1 MKIHRITKPKLLCFS
16 LILFSLIIRNVT
28 AQTAEQSIET
38 VIQTGHYAAVTAVA
52 YSPDGKF
59 AVTGSA
65 DKTIKLWEVATGRE
79 IRSYL
84 GNSGD
89 ITFLTFN
96 QTGKYLASIDLDH
109 SLKIWEVASS
119 KEIRTIVIPDDRIIS
134 ATFSPDG
141 NIITGLKENHAIL
154 WDFET
159 GEEIRRFKPVARDII
174 IQKNF
179 KYPTAKT
186 VQISRD
192 GKRLLTGSN
201 DRTAILFDFS
211 SGEEIRKFKGDNKS
225 CTSCFISAQFSPD
238 AKQLTI
244 GNYDTIFIWDVET
257 GEKIKPMEGKRGRYG
272 SASFSSDGKY
282 LISSL
287 YKECLV
293 WNARTGKLVIKISGH
308 LKNIKSVQVSPTGNF
323 ILTGSDDHTAKI
335 WKIPSGSETI
345 TLRGYLNDVDEKVL
359 SDGYMYWVA
368 FINEIKL
375 SPDGK
380 YIAIGKTGNFAKLMD
395 FSTGRVIQTFKGHKG
410 MVISIDFSPDGKY
423 IATGSVDG
431 TARVWDV
438 ITGELLNTFPEKTSN
453 IAVFSV
459 HFSPDGNSLVTGG
472 WDGQIRIWDLNAG
485 NLIQSISG
493 HGGMSSYSVQFTHNS
508 LYVVSGGL
516 DRKLKLFEID
526 TGEEIREFIGHTNVV
541 PAIKMSPD
549 GKHMLSGSWDGRAKL
564 WDISTGMQVKRFV
577 GHQARIHAV
586 NFDSSGKYIITGS
599 DDNTAML
606 WDISTGKVVRT
617 FTGHSGTVSSVNI
630 SPDGQFLITGS
641 HDGTIKTWN
650 LETGEEMLTHIF
662 IGENDW
668 LVKTK
673 EGYFDA
679 SEGAKSSIFFVKGT
693 EIYNVDQ
700 FFEEFYRPGLLN
712 EVYRNRGSIAP
723 DANLLNRLKES
734 PPPSVEIYTPV
745 SRDTFDKSNI
755 MLLVKITNKGG
766 GIDEV
771 KLLNNGKS
779 LPVDN
784 SDVKRVRKHGQYI
797 LKTMDVTLVPG
808 NNRLTVSAFSNGR
821 IESEQ
826 DAITVYYKGTGK
838 TATCYL
844 IAIGIDK
851 YKNPRLDLNYAKAD
865 AKAFSK
871 IINKYGQK
879 LFKKIEI
886 HELYDKQATK
896 INILAKLDELAKTV
910 KPEDVFF
917 FYYAGHGSMVE
928 NKFFF
933 IPTESISL
941 YQIDKLLKESIYSG
955 DIQEKFKKIQAQK
968 QLVVLDACQSGGSA
982 VLLAQRGAMEEK
994 ALAQLS
1000 RSSGVHV
1007 LAAAESEQ
1015 FAAEV
1020 GSLGHGLFTY
1030 VILEALRGGAD
1041 GAPKDGKVTI
1051 FELRSFLEDQVP
1063 ELSKKYKAQV
1073 QYPYTFSIGHDF
1085 PLVIKK

>member
-1 MKIHRITKPKLLCFS
+1 MKKTLVIVLFLLYNLVF
-16 LILFSLIIRNVT
+16 
-28 AQTAEQSIET
+28 AQTEQSIET

-89 ITFLTFN
+89 ITFLTFD
-96 QTGKYLASIDLDH
+96 QTGKFLVSIDPDH
-109 SLKIWEVASS
+109 ALKIWEVASS
-119 KEIRTIVIPDDRIIS
+119 KEIRTIGLPDDRIIS

-141 NIITGLKENHAIL
+141 NVITGSEKNHAIL

-159 GEEIRRFKPVARDII
+159 GKEIRRFKPVPRDLT

-179 KYPTAKT
+179 KYPTANT
-186 VQISRD
+186 VQISSD

-201 DRTAILFDFS
+201 DRTAILFDFL
-211 SGEEIRKFKGDNKS
+211 SGEEIRKFKGDKNS
-225 CTSCFISAQFSPD
+225 CTSCFISAQFSQD

-244 GNYDTIFIWDVET
+244 GNCDSIIIWDVET
-257 GEKIKPMEGKRGRYG
+257 GEKIKRMEGKKGRYG
-272 SASFSSDGKY
+272 FASFSSDGKY

-293 WNARTGKLVIKISGH
+293 WNANTGKLVIKISGH
-308 LKNIKSVQVSPTGNF
+308 LKNIKSLQVSPIGNYV
-323 ILTGSDDHTAKI
+323 LTGSEDHTAKI

-345 TLRGYLNDVDEKVL
+345 TLKGYLNDVDEKVL

-380 YIAIGKTGNFAKLMD
+380 YIAIGKTGNLAKLMD

-410 MVISIDFSPDGKY
+410 MVISIDFSQDGKY
-423 IATGSVDG
+423 LATGSVDG

-438 ITGELLNTFPEKTSN
+438 MTGEFLFTFPEKTSN

-472 WDGQIRIWDLNAG
+472 WDGRIKTWDLNTG
-485 NLIQSISG
+485 NIIQSISG
-493 HGGMSSYSVQFTHNS
+493 HEGMASYSVQFTHSS

-564 WDISTGMQVKRFV
+564 WDISTGMQVRRFV

-599 DDNTAML
+599 DDNTAKL

-693 EIYNVDQ
+693 GIYNVDQ

-723 DANLLNRLKES
+723 DANLLNRLEES
-734 PPPSVEIYTPV
+734 PPPSVEFYTPA
-745 SRDTFDKSNI
+745 SCDTFDKSNI

-779 LPVDN
+779 LLVDN
-784 SDVKRVRKHGQYI
+784 TDVKRVRKQDQYI
-797 LKTMDVTLVPG
+797 LKTMDVILVPG
-808 NNRLTVSAFSNGR
+808 NNILTVSAFSDGR

-826 DAITVYYKGTGK
+826 DTITVYYKGTKK

-851 YKNPRLDLNYAKAD
+851 YQNPRLDLNYAKAD
-865 AKAFSK
+865 AKSFCK
-871 IINKYGQK
+871 IINEYGQK

-886 HELYDKQATK
+886 YELYDKEATK
-896 INILAKLDELAKTV
+896 INILAKLDELAIIV

-994 ALAQLS
+994 ALAQMS

-1085 PLVIKK
+1085 PLVFK